1 MIDIR
6 DVRFHFGDTPVLQ
19 DINLQIAPGE
29 SVAII
34 GANGSGKTTLARC
47 LNGLLIPQAGA
58 LLIDGMSTADH
69 NQLPAIRRTVG
80 MVFQNPDDQLV
91 ATTVESEL
99 AFGLEN
105 LSLSREEM
113 HTRIE
118 RALRDFDLLSH
129 RHSAP
134 NRLSGGEKQRLAI
147 AAASAMQP
155 RYLVLDEP
163 TALLDPQHR
172 LQVVNLLQSLR
183 DTYGIATI
191 LITQLPDEA
200 TSAARIIALRYGRVF
215 LDGPPEEVYADV
227 ERLHAAGLEAP
238 FARLLYADE
247 PAATSGCTLE
257 HVVENWKAAATQ
269 PSAPATSDTGRPILP
284 GAVQVQIDAVSH
296 TYDAHV
302 AQTQLSLCTVDAR
315 FVGGTIH
322 ALVGTSGSG
331 KSTLAQ
337 HVNALLKPQGG
348 RVLLDERD
356 IWTRP
361 LIETRRRV
369 GLVFQFPELQL
380 FADSVAEDVAFG
392 PRNMGYSEERV
403 AALVDQALAWVNLP
417 IEDFGPRVP
426 MELSGGEKRRV
437 ALAGV
442 LAMDPD
448 VLVLDEPTAGL
459 DPSSTRSLCALLSQ
473 LAADGKAIVLIAH
486 DMDIVAQLA
495 DYTTALCR
503 GRVVLQG
510 PTRSVLSREDL
521 TELSQLLPPTA
532 TAVAARLRE
541 RGWALPH
548 VPLTLQELRAMR

>member
-1 MIDIR
+1 MIDLC

-19 DINLQIAPGE
+19 DVNLQIHPGE

-47 LNGLLIPQAGA
+47 LNGLITPQSGSVC
-58 LLIDGMSTADH
+58 IDGIATANRD
-69 NQLPAIRRTVG
+69 QLPTIRRTVG

-105 LSLSREEM
+105 LTLSRREM
-113 HTRIE
+113 HARIE
-118 RALRDFDLLSH
+118 RALGDFDLLAH

-172 LQVVNLLQSLR
+172 LQVIELLQSLR
-183 DTYGIATI
+183 EAHGIATI

-200 TSAARIIALRYGRVF
+200 ASAARIIALRDGRVL
-215 LDGPPEEVYADV
+215 LDGPPDAVYADV
-227 ERLHAAGLEAP
+227 EALRAAGLEAP
-238 FARLLYADE
+238 FARRLFADD
-247 PAATSGCTLE
+247 PTAAIGCTLD
-257 HVVENWKAAATQ
+257 HVVETWKATARPTAPPMSKPDKPSIPAA
-269 PSAPATSDTGRPILP
+269 A
-284 GAVQVQIDAVSH
+284 QVCVEALSH
-296 TYDAHV
+296 TYE
-302 AQTQLSLCTVDAR
+302 AQTAQPQPSLHEVDVR
-315 FVGGTIH
+315 FTGGTIH
-322 ALVGTSGSG
+322 ALVGASGSG
-331 KSTLAQ
+331 KTTLAQ
-337 HVNALLKPQGG
+337 HVNALLKPRSG

-356 IWTRP
+356 IWKQP
-361 LIETRRRV
+361 LLETRRRV

-380 FADSVAEDVAFG
+380 FADSVAEDVSFG
-392 PRNMGYSEERV
+392 PRNMGYSEQRI
-403 AALVDQALAWVNLP
+403 AALVEQAMDWVNLP
-417 IEDFGPRVP
+417 IETFGTRAP

-459 DPSSTRSLCALLSQ
+459 DPASTRSLCALLVQ
-473 LAADGKAIVLIAH
+473 LASTGKAIVLIAH
-486 DMDIVAQLA
+486 DMDLVAELA

-510 PTRSVLSREDL
+510 TTRSVLADESL
-521 TELSQLLPPTA
+521 TERSQLLPPTA
-532 TAVAARLRE
+532 TGIARRLRQ
-541 RGWALPH
+541 RGWPLPH
-548 VPLTLQELRAMR
+548 IPLTLEELKAMR